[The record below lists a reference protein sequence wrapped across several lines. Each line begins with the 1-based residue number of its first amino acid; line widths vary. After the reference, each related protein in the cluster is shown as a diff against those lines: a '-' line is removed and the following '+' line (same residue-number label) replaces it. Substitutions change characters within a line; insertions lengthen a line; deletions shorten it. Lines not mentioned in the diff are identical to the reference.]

1 MHLYFLLLKIVNKKT
16 EPPISLRQLGHPAS
30 AGPDAF
36 RPVFTNSL
44 AFSVF
49 FTPDY
54 HIKW

>member
-16 EPPISLRQLGHPAS
+16 ELPISLRQLGHPAS